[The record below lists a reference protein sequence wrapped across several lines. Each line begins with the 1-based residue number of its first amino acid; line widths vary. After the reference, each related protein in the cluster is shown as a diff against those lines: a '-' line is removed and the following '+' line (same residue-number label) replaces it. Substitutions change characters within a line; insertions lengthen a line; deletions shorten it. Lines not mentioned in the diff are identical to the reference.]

1 MTDAM
6 NTTSPL
12 VQRFFE
18 NYERSRNTLDLSLI
32 DSQYPD
38 SFMVAGPDG
47 ARVAEK
53 QAVLAGVS
61 KGQEWL
67 KSLGHKS
74 TTLVSVSETRLADQ
88 YSIARVR
95 FVWRFDTTPSEP
107 IDVDVDATFILYIK
121 DGVAKI
127 VFQHEH
133 EDFQQ
138 ALRRRGVLPPNS

>member
-1 MTDAM
+1 MSI
-6 NTTSPL
+6 TSPI
-12 VQRFFE
+12 VQQFFDG
-18 NYERSRNTLDLSLI
+18 YERSRNTLDLGLI
-32 DSQYPD
+32 DAQYPD
-38 SFMVAGPDG
+38 SFMVAGPNG

-53 QAVLAGVS
+53 QTVLAGIS

-74 TTLVSVSETRLADQ
+74 TTLISISETRLDDH
-88 YSIARVR
+88 YSMARVR
-95 FVWRFDTTPSEP
+95 FVWRFEKTPSVQ
-107 IDVDVDATFILYIK
+107 IDVDVDATFILYIN

-138 ALRRRGVLPPNS
+138 ALRRRGVLPPNP